1 MFRFHSATATTRLL
15 TRKNS
20 LVNAAEDGSV
30 TTGYTDYFPADGMQ
44 TTETI
49 HCVGAA
55 GIQKCK
61 EAFLVNGRELVVS
74 LNDFRYY
81 ELDYQ

>member
-1 MFRFHSATATTRLL
+1 MTITRLL

-74 LNDFRYY
+74 LNDLRYY
-81 ELDYQ
+81 DLDHQ

>member
-1 MFRFHSATATTRLL
+1 MTITRLL
-15 TRKNS
+15 TRGNS

-61 EAFLVNGRELVVS
+61 EAFLVNGRELVVR
-74 LNDFRYY
+74 LNCLRDYK
-81 ELDYQ
+81 LDHH